1 MVSRLTR
8 WCDGVIEAGWLLAV
22 IVAPLFFNIH
32 SDRVFEPDK
41 ITLVRSLA
49 LLMSLAWLLKFSAQQ
64 GWRQLRALPW
74 RGPAAVWRM
83 PFVLPVFLL
92 VVVYLIASL
101 FSIAPHVS
109 WAGSYQRLQGTY
121 STFSYI
127 VLFALIATTLRSRA
141 QLQRLIL
148 AIILSSIPVALYGL
162 LQWRQLDPLPWG
174 GDTSTRVAGHMGN
187 SIFVGAYLIMVFPL
201 TAVRVVEA
209 FGRILTDEELAYADV
224 TRATIYIFTGAI
236 QLFTLFR
243 TQSRGPA
250 LGLAVGLFAFVLI
263 LLVGLRN
270 AAERRERRPAST
282 LVWPAVYVAVGL
294 GALVVSALL
303 QPRLGPA
310 AAFLLFAAVLG
321 LLALSIFVL
330 AAARRGQRWL
340 WGAWLSLAALAG
352 LVLVLFNIAG
362 EGGGN
367 VRAPVAREVMQTLDA
382 WRDLPVIGRLGSL
395 LEDDLRT
402 GKVRVLIWTGAL
414 ELIQPHDPIRYPN
427 GEPDR
432 FNFLRPLIGY
442 GPEAMYVAYNNFY
455 PPELATVEARNASPD
470 RSHNETFDALVI
482 TGVLGFVVW
491 QAVYFSIFY
500 YGFRWLGIV
509 RNRFEARL
517 LLGLWIVG
525 AVVTLAF
532 FVWWKGWVYLGVA
545 IPFGSIFLGL
555 IPYLIYYALR
565 SGEVGSGEWGNGN
578 YPLSAS
584 DQLLLVGLVSA
595 LTAFY
600 VEIHFGI
607 AIAATRVHSFVYMGL
622 LFIVGYWFVRAGDEP
637 APVVDSA
644 PPLPSGRRRRAPTR
658 SSEIASKSATT
669 PPSADPLGPLIVYA
683 LLLAVITGLL
693 LFEYITFTPRPGE
706 LENIQS
712 VADLPGVVEIFH
724 RAVLVNP
731 SQNFAD
737 SPYIFGMVL
746 VSWLLAVGLLVSES
760 LREGVIS
767 AGGLYP
773 ITVIPTAAGVAGAVG
788 LAALVG
794 GVVAWINPEP
804 TANHVLGGALLALW
818 GVLSL
823 GAALFLWL
831 RPQEPLAHT
840 WVQITAGVSF
850 LLALAALVAGA
861 VAVGIVGL
869 LLAGVLIYLGRDQG
883 WNQLA
888 APLVW
893 VGGIAFVLA
902 TLLALSQAALFRN
915 SFITPPAAAQ
925 LEEAARRVVE
935 ANQITLY
942 LDLLYLFLGGCL
954 LALALALT
962 TPQWN
967 WRSALAWLT
976 LPPLLALL
984 LLIFFLNDARQV
996 QIATLLALALMLMVG
1011 GVFATMP
1018 FRKKDQGRSLAIWAG
1033 LGVLVLL
1040 ALVVLLVLDQGT
1052 LQVVATVAALTTL
1065 AIWLAAATLSD
1076 DPLPA
1081 GPTVAWAVLPVLGL
1095 AALYLVAQ
1103 TNMRVVQAD
1112 MVYKRA
1118 RPFDNEASRAA
1129 RLYLDASLPNEER
1142 VAARAA
1148 SITARDNAI
1157 AIYERAIEMTP
1168 REDFYYLWLG
1178 RAFLEKTTVAPD
1190 DIETLLETAQARLQ
1204 EAQTINPL
1212 NTDHTAN
1219 LARLNVRWA
1228 GLSTG
1233 DPDALQQRIDIAEAY
1248 YQSALTLSPH
1258 NAVIHNEY
1266 GGLLLTLA
1274 QDCDRALAVFQG
1286 SNAIDPFY
1294 TGTYYS
1300 LADAYVN
1307 CATEDDLEQA
1317 LDYLERATQALE
1329 AGLVA
1334 PTDKGQTRAEVRNS
1348 VARLHV
1354 AVGRRYLELAQLD
1367 QAEAS
1372 LTLARA
1378 TETENTTVLA
1388 LIGQLEQEIEAAR
1401 Q

>member
-1 MVSRLTR
+1 MMVSRLTR

-41 ITLVRSLA
+41 ITFVRSLA
-49 LLMSLAWLLKFSAQQ
+49 LIMSLAWLVKFSAQQ
-64 GWRQLRALPW
+64 GWHQLRAWPW
-74 RGPAAVWRM
+74 RGPEAVWRM
-83 PFVLPVFLL
+83 PFVLPVLSV
-92 VVVYLIASL
+92 VVVYLLSSL
-101 FSIAPHVS
+101 FSIVPHVS

-121 STFSYI
+121 STLSYI
-127 VLFALIATTLRSRA
+127 VLFALIAATLRSRA

-148 AIILSSIPVALYGL
+148 TIILSSIPVALYGL

-270 AAERRERRPAST
+270 AAERREGRPAST
-282 LVWPAVYVAVGL
+282 LLWPAVYMALGL
-294 GALVVSALL
+294 GALAVSALL
-303 QPRLGPA
+303 QPQLGA
-310 AAFLLFAAVLG
+310 AGAFLLFAGVLS

-340 WGAWLSLAALAG
+340 WGAWLSLAALVG
-352 LVLVLFNIAG
+352 LVLVLFNVAG

-367 VRAPVAREVMQTLDA
+367 VRTPVAREVMQTLDA

-414 ELIQPHDPIRYPN
+414 ELIQPHDPIRYPD

-432 FNFLRPLIGY
+432 FNFLRPLLGY
-442 GPEAMYVAYNNFY
+442 GPEAMYVAYNSFY

-517 LLGLWIVG
+517 LLGLWIAG
-525 AVVTLAF
+525 ALVTLAF

-565 SGEVGSGEWGNGN
+565 PRPAVSQESS
-578 YPLSAS
+578 LSPS
-584 DQLLLVGLVSA
+584 DQLLLMGLVSA

-637 APVVDSA
+637 TPAVET
-644 PPLPSGRRRRAPTR
+644 PPPTPTTRRRRAAP
-658 SSEIASKSATT
+658 ASTPIT
-669 PPSADPLGPLIVYA
+669 PPAGPLGPLTVYA

-693 LFEYITFTPRPGE
+693 FFEFITFTPRPGE

-712 VADLPGVVEIFH
+712 VTDLPGMVEIFH

-737 SPYIFGMVL
+737 SPYIFGLVL

-760 LREGVIS
+760 LREGVIN
-767 AGGLYP
+767 GGSLYP
-773 ITVIPTAAGVAGAVG
+773 GAAIPSVVSATAVLG
-788 LAALVG
+788 LAALAT
-794 GVVAWINPEP
+794 GVVALVHPERS
-804 TANHVLGGALLALW
+804 ANHVLGGALLALW
-818 GVLSL
+818 GVLTV

-831 RPQEPLAHT
+831 RPQEHLAHA
-840 WVQITAGVSF
+840 WVQVAAGLS
-850 LLALAALVAGA
+850 LLISLAALVAGA
-861 VAVGIVGL
+861 LVVGL
-869 LLAGVLIYLGRDQG
+869 VGLVLAGALIYLGRDQG

-893 VGGIAFVLA
+893 VGGVSFFLATVLA
-902 TLLALSQAALFRN
+902 LNQAALFRN

-925 LEEAARRVVE
+925 LEEAARRVLE

-942 LDLLYLFLGGCL
+942 LDLLYLFMGGCL
-954 LALALALT
+954 LALAMALT
-962 TPQWN
+962 ASSLS
-967 WRSALAWLT
+967 WRQVLVWLS
-976 LPPLLALL
+976 LPLLLALML
-984 LLIFFLNDARQV
+984 LLFFLNDAGQV
-996 QIATLLALALMLMVG
+996 QRVTLLTLALMLAVG
-1011 GVFATMP
+1011 GAFATLSY
-1018 FRKKDQGRSLAIWAG
+1018 RKKDQWRSLTVWG
-1033 LGVLVLL
+1033 GMGVLVLL
-1040 ALVVLLVLDQGT
+1040 ALVVLLVLDRGT
-1052 LQVVATVAALTTL
+1052 LQVVGAVAFLTTL
-1065 AIWLAAATLSD
+1065 AIWFLAGSHTY

-1081 GPTVAWAVLPVLGL
+1081 GPTVAWAILPVVALLG
-1095 AALYLVAQ
+1095 LYLVSQ

-1118 RPFDNEASRAA
+1118 RPFDNEASRAT
-1129 RLYLDASLPNEER
+1129 RLYLDASLPNQER
-1142 VAARAA
+1142 IAARAA
-1148 SITARDNAI
+1148 SLTARDNAI

-1178 RAFLEKTTVAPD
+1178 RAFLEKTTAAPD
-1190 DIETLLETAQARLQ
+1190 DIEALLQTAEERLQ

-1228 GLSTG
+1228 GLSTD
-1233 DPDALQQRIDIAEAY
+1233 DPNALQERIEIAEAY

-1258 NAVIHNEY
+1258 NAVIRNEY

-1274 QDCDRALAVFQG
+1274 QDCERALAIFEE

-1307 CATEDDLEQA
+1307 CAPEDDLEQA
-1317 LDYLERATQALE
+1317 LRYLERATEALE

-1354 AVGRRYLELAQLD
+1354 AVGRRYLELGLFD
-1367 QAEAS
+1367 QAEAAV
-1372 LTLARA
+1372 THARA
-1378 TETENTTVLA
+1378 TQTDNNTVLA
-1388 LIGQLEQEIEAAR
+1388 LISQLEQEIDAAR
-1401 Q
+1401 QG